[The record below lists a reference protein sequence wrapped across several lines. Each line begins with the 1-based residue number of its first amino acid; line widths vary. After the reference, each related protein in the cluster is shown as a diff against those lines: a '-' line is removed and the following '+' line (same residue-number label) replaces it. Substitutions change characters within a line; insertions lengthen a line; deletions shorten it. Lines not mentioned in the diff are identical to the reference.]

1 MGLPK
6 KGYGMVILLCALLL
20 LPSIS
25 LAAYQNPT
33 ITANT
38 KQADGSIRL
47 TFRFTGNA
55 GELVVNR
62 DYQVN
67 ADTTATAVRNWVDD
81 TIKELDFLQTAASLP
96 SVQPGQTVT
105 RLARTVPAPTAQQ
118 VWARKLHRYLT
129 IKDSGL
135 AGSALASDVAALKA
149 DLEATYQAGHLNG
162 VD

>member
-1 MGLPK
+1 MI
-6 KGYGMVILLCALLL
+6 ILLLSLFL
-20 LPSIS
+20 MVPS
-25 LAAYQNPT
+25 LGWAAYQNPT

-67 ADTTATAVRNWVDD
+67 ADTTAVAVRNWVDD

-105 RLARTVPAPTAQQ
+105 RLARTAPTPTACQ
-118 VWARKLHRYLT
+118 VWTQKFFRYMGL
-129 IKDSGL
+129 KDSGL
-135 AGSALASDVAALKA
+135 AGTTLANNIATLKT
-149 DLEATYQAGHLNG
+149 DLESTYPANCVLSGM
-162 VD
+162 D

>member
-1 MGLPK
+1 MI
-6 KGYGMVILLCALLL
+6 ILLLSLFL
-20 LPSIS
+20 MVPS
-25 LAAYQNPT
+25 LGWAAYQNPT

-67 ADTTATAVRNWVDD
+67 ADTTAVAVRNWVDD

-105 RLARTVPAPTAQQ
+105 RLARTAPTPTACQ
-118 VWARKLHRYLT
+118 VWTQKFFRYMGL
-129 IKDSGL
+129 KDSGL
-135 AGSALASDVAALKA
+135 AGTTLANNITTLKT
-149 DLEATYQAGHLNG
+149 DLESTYPANCVLSGM
-162 VD
+162 D